1 LSTPPRRPHPRHPRP
16 SIRILS
22 GRRRAF
28 RPKNAGDMGV
38 PGVEALEAA
47 AGCRD
52 ICRRA
57 PAIPDKTPVGSA
69 DPIAAA
75 IVGQIFLTAQQVSP
89 ALKLGIS
96 CRSVP
101 ARRCEGEFG
110 VAPKAAD
117 QRDTQQLAE
126 ESNTMGISHM
136 ARAAAIAAGVGIAA
150 FTFGIGP
157 VSAVPL
163 DPPPSPAPVGPA
175 MAPGT
180 SSPAT
185 TNIPRPGVGSEGP
198 HGGQNQTKAPG
209 K

>member
-1 LSTPPRRPHPRHPRP
+1 
-16 SIRILS
+16 
-22 GRRRAF
+22 
-28 RPKNAGDMGV
+28 
-38 PGVEALEAA
+38 
-47 AGCRD
+47 
-52 ICRRA
+52 
-57 PAIPDKTPVGSA
+57 
-69 DPIAAA
+69 
-75 IVGQIFLTAQQVSP
+75 
-89 ALKLGIS
+89 
-96 CRSVP
+96 
-101 ARRCEGEFG
+101 
-110 VAPKAAD
+110 
-117 QRDTQQLAE
+117 
-126 ESNTMGISHM
+126 MGISHM